1 MARLSNSLICG
12 LLFAA
17 SQLARSVAGLDLTV
31 STSGGN
37 ESSPI
42 LYGLMF
48 EVNSLCSIGFFF
60 FITCLSLLFHM
71 CLFSIVLII
80 SKDINH
86 SGDGGIHGQL
96 LRNNGF
102 QGPDT
107 SLDAYAAI
115 GNVKLSVDTQ
125 NPLSAAIP
133 RSLKVDV
140 PEGVSGQVGF
150 SNAGYW
156 GIPVTADT
164 YTTSF
169 YIKGDYVGPIT
180 VRLAGAASGTEYA
193 AKTVNVVSTS
203 TKYSQIETT
212 FQSKQA
218 PDGNN
223 IWTLTFDASKV
234 AGRSLNFDYV
244 QLFPPTFNG
253 RSDSFSLQNHLRY

>member
-1 MARLSNSLICG
+1 
-12 LLFAA
+12 
-17 SQLARSVAGLDLTV
+17 
-31 STSGGN
+31 
-37 ESSPI
+37 
-42 LYGLMF
+42 MF
-48 EVNSLCSIGFFF
+48 YWFLF